1 MNEAERFFG
10 YSKVI
15 VCAACGKEDDWE
27 GFEDV
32 YRVTGQEGQPPVLV
46 TIAGCACGHQQEVML
61 DD

>member
-1 MNEAERFFG
+1 MN
-10 YSKVI
+10 SVI
-15 VCAACGKEDDWE
+15 VCAACGKEDEWE

-46 TIAGCACGHQQEVML
+46 TIAGCACGHQQEVKL